1 MKLLVTGAWKYTQA
15 QLDSIAQMG
24 NTIYEMTD
32 ERGQLPCAYEEVE
45 AVICNGLFLYHPIE
59 KFTAL
64 KYIQLTS
71 AGYDRVP
78 MDYVRSRRIVVHNA
92 AGVYSIPMAEFAV
105 AAVLQFYK
113 QSAFFGE
120 NQKKH
125 IWEKHR
131 GLLELHGKNVC
142 IVGCGSVGL
151 ACAQRFQA
159 FGCRIIGVNR
169 TVKPHQ
175 AFDTIYPLD
184 QLHEALR
191 YADVVILSIALTPDT
206 RHLIDEA
213 AISTMKNGA
222 ILVNIARGGV
232 VDTQALTQALMQKKL
247 CAALDVFEEEP
258 VKPESPLWDMENV
271 ILTPHNSFVG
281 DGNAD
286 RMWDVIL
293 SHLTDVEERG

>member
-1 MKLLVTGAWKYTQA
+1 MKLLITGAWRHTPE
-15 QLDSIAQMG
+15 QLE
-24 NTIYEMTD
+24 TIKALGHSVTLLRNEWDPLTI
-32 ERGQLPCAYEEVE
+32 PYEEVE

-78 MDYVRSRRIVVHNA
+78 MDYARSHQIVVHNA
-92 AGVYSIPMAEFAV
+92 TGVYSVPMAEFAV
-105 AAVLQFYK
+105 ASVLQFYK
-113 QSAFFGE
+113 QSAFFRE
-120 NQKKH
+120 IQKKH

-151 ACAQRFQA
+151 ACAERFRA

-169 TVKPHQ
+169 TVRPCQ

-191 YADVVILSIALTPDT
+191 HADVAILSIALTQDT
-206 RHLIDEA
+206 RCLIDEA
-213 AISTMKNGA
+213 AISAMKNGA
-222 ILVNIARGGV
+222 VLVNIARSSI
-232 VDTQALTQALMQKKL
+232 VDTQSLTQALMQRRL
-247 CAALDVFEEEP
+247 YAALDVFDEEP
-258 VKPESPLWDMENV
+258 LSPDSSLWDMENV

-281 DGNAD
+281 DANAD
-286 RMWDVIL
+286 RLSCVIMENL
-293 SHLTDVEERG
+293 ERMQ